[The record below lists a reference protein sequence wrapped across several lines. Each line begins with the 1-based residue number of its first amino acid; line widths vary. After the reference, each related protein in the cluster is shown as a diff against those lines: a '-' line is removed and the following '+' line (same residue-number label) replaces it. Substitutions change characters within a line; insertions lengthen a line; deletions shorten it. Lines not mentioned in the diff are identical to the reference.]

1 MSIQQ
6 ALNKFIDNPYDDK
19 VIFDLA
25 NSYYNKNQTASAL
38 TYYLRVTELDSDLV
52 YSTIGI
58 DFTILSRETSG
69 AFYHYNSA
77 KGFGAF

>member
-25 NSYYNKNQTASAL
+25 NSYYNKNQT
-38 TYYLRVTELDSDLV
+38 T
-52 YSTIGI
+52 
-58 DFTILSRETSG
+58 
-69 AFYHYNSA
+69 
-77 KGFGAF
+77 